1 MSIANVP
8 MTLDELER
16 MRVLLRKADVE
27 KLPLSHEEEEELRN
41 LVSKG
46 EPEEAKNATLGVL
59 IFLGL
64 ALLGLY
70 VSILLLDKTNKPA
83 PSEA

>member
-1 MSIANVP
+1 

-27 KLPLSHEEEEELRN
+27 KLPLSHEEEEELRR